1 MAAPDADKESGKKSI
16 KSKAIVTSIE
26 QIEKLDD
33 KPPVISEVEPAP
45 QLIKS
50 EDKVI
55 HEEMT
60 KTIKLKAFASG
71 VSLEE
76 TSRRKSLNKKAA
88 QMLADDDTEIKTEP
102 LRDSKLSSSVRRLSD
117 ANLKMAEVTEKGI
130 EEVKAEQDY
139 TVTSV
144 DEYLSLLD
152 NEPQKE
158 QAKEPARVTSPVA
171 RAEKT
176 SVAASLAQVKPSMK
190 YQKPHV
196 NTSNEFSNPITQTAE
211 NKKSYLDGLIV
222 KSGFNIDADR
232 GFYVVNVDGTSA
244 LVGRVKDEVFVLKKF
259 DNNIEKPLQVR
270 RDQPNVF
277 MVRADG
283 YRSLVKVDEEKMG
296 VLVEM

>member
-1 MAAPDADKESGKKSI
+1 
-16 KSKAIVTSIE
+16 
-26 QIEKLDD
+26 
-33 KPPVISEVEPAP
+33 
-45 QLIKS
+45 
-50 EDKVI
+50 
-55 HEEMT
+55 MT

-88 QMLADDDTEIKTEP
+88 QMLSEEDSEVKIEP
-102 LRDSKLSSSVRRLSD
+102 LRNSKLSSSVRRLSD
-117 ANLKMAEVTEKGI
+117 ANLKMADVTEKGI

-139 TVTSV
+139 VMTSV
-144 DEYLSLLD
+144 DEYLSMLD
-152 NEPQKE
+152 NDVKTE
-158 QAKEPARVTSPVA
+158 QISEAPARVTSPVS

-190 YQKPHV
+190 YQKPHI
-196 NTSNEFSNPITQTAE
+196 NTSNEFSNPITQNSET
-211 NKKSYLDGLIV
+211 KKSYLDGLIV
-222 KSGFNIDADR
+222 KSGFNIDENR

-259 DNNIEKPLQVR
+259 DNNVEKPLQVR

-277 MVRADG
+277 MVKADG